1 MVSETLAN
9 PGAEIFDVI
18 HYFGTRGKLFDVH
31 FRNIRGHRD
40 DFVETHPDDGDVD
53 FLKAAILRLRLR
65 LHPRSYSI
73 GGRTELSVHTESKT
87 AQSYLIYND
96 FRLSAYSEVLREV
109 LWRWNTKVPL
119 DLLGRSADHRGY

>member
-73 GGRTELSVHTESKT
+73 CGRTELSEH
-87 AQSYLIYND
+87 
-96 FRLSAYSEVLREV
+96 
-109 LWRWNTKVPL
+109 
-119 DLLGRSADHRGY
+119 